1 MKYNEKLIELRKK
14 EGLSQ
19 EELGYRLNVTR
30 QTISKWELG
39 QTTPEMEK
47 IIEISKIFNISVDE
61 LINSSENKEIEEKKE
76 IKQES
81 TTSNV
86 NEKNVNTKKENKTV
100 NENGKSNRETIIK
113 IGLIILLIIVVLGIF
128 YSINE
133 KRKEKAAEKLINGT
147 VDTIN
152 KDRDNALDIF
162 GNMAESMYDS
172 YEKNKEESRKKTEEQ
187 YKKNREESEKKFE
200 EEVEKLSKE
209 NDKNHNNSVLE
220 MYSGEKTG
228 FFVKILCEEVNKINK
243 KETEKIEVKYG
254 DIVTTDERT
263 IIDMKQKFEE
273 HKKYEV
279 ILDYSQDGYVNKVEI
294 QNI

>member
-1 MKYNEKLIELRKK
+1 MKFNEKLIELRKK

-30 QTISKWELG
+30 QTISKWELA

-61 LINSSENKEIEEKKE
+61 LINSNENKEIEEKQE

-100 NENGKSNRETIIK
+100 NENEKSNRETIIK
-113 IGLIILLIIVVLGIF
+113 IGLIILLIIVVIGIF

-162 GNMAESMYDS
+162 GNAAESMYDN
-172 YEKNKEESRKKTEEQ
+172 YEKNKEESD
-187 YKKNREESEKKFE
+187 KKFE
-200 EEVEKLSKE
+200 EKTKKFYEEYEKKSNEQREQIEK
-209 NDKNHNNSVLE
+209 DNNNAVLE

-263 IIDMKQKFEE
+263 IIDMKQKFEDN
-273 HKKYEV
+273 KKYEV